1 MTRPVCALLLYPDF
15 AEYQIAPTLEALRGR
30 ATLTV
35 LAADSSA
42 VRGEAGLRVLPD
54 QPWGEAVA
62 APALALLPGALDL
75 RAPATDE
82 RLLACLRRWAQQ
94 GTRLAAICGGPVVLH
109 TAGLLD
115 GRRYVVGMSQEQ
127 RRQLGMAE
135 SGYADEPVVR
145 DANIITARAAAGD
158 GFARA
163 CVGAVAG

>member
-1 MTRPVCALLLYPDF
+1 MTHPVCALLLYPDF
-15 AEYQIAPTLEALRGR
+15 AEYQIAPALEALRGR
-30 ATLTV
+30 VTLTV
-35 LAADSSA
+35 LAAAASA

-54 QPWGEAVA
+54 LAWGEAVA

-82 RLLACLRRWAQQ
+82 PLLACLRRWAVQ

-109 TAGLLD
+109 AAGLLE

-135 SGYADEPVVR
+135 SGYTDEPVVR
-145 DANIITARAAAGD
+145 DGNIVTASAAAGD
-158 GFARA
+158 DFARA
-163 CVGAVAG
+163 CVGAVSG